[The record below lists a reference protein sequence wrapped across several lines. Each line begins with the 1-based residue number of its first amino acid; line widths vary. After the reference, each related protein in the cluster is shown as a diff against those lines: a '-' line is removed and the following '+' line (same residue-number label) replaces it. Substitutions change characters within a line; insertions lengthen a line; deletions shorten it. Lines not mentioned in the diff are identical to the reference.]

1 MKLAVLFI
9 AAILY
14 LNSSSEKTITGT
26 ISYDKYKYSYIK
38 DAFLELKLGNK
49 TVESIAI
56 DSNGHFHIHRHFT
69 QDLDLFFLA
78 IGGPPTYLATIR
90 HDSPD
95 SLDLNLTLPVVY
107 KKNLGKV
114 ICPKCGKTDHIIPI
128 SYGLEEIIRTWFT
141 SDDGIT
147 YYSSDKDLSSHAG
160 GCMYNNF
167 SPLWYCKRDKLEF

>member
-9 AAILY
+9 AAIFCLS
-14 LNSSSEKTITGT
+14 SSSEKTITGT
-26 ISYDKYKYSYIK
+26 ISYDKYKYGYME
-38 DAFLELKLGNK
+38 DAFLELKHGNK
-49 TVESIAI
+49 IVESIRI
-56 DSNGHFHIHRHFT
+56 DSNGHFHIHRHFS

-128 SYGLEEIIRTWFT
+128 SYGLQYIIITEK
-141 SDDGIT
+141 DDT
-147 YYSSDKDLSSHAG
+147 NYSSDIDQSSHDG
-160 GCMYNNF
+160 GCMYDDF
-167 SPLWYCKRDKLEF
+167 SPRWFCKRDKLEF